1 MNKLLIIIKIVLYY
15 LLCITY
21 DGNAIAKIKF
31 VLYHEI
37 GPCHSHGW
45 LFIHR
50 KSFVFIHV
58 RVEKGI
64 REILPNIPRSKHTD
78 FALVLITFI

>member
-1 MNKLLIIIKIVLYY
+1 MYY
-15 LLCITY
+15 LLCITN
-21 DGNAIAKIKF
+21 DGNATTKIKF
-31 VLYHEI
+31 VLHHEI
-37 GPCHSHGW
+37 GLCHSHGW

-64 REILPNIPRSKHTD
+64 RETLPNIPKSKHTD